1 MNRKFVS
8 LYFVF
13 ADLQITHLKRSS
25 HDSMYIHRTVKQIN
39 SCTKIKSLENFGLE
53 TRQFELLNE
62 RASRLTWNGNKPLA
76 QDLTLGKE
84 HNFGAV

>member
-8 LYFVF
+8 LYFVS
-13 ADLQITHLKRSS
+13 AVLQITDLKRSS
-25 HDSMYIHRTVKQIN
+25 HDSMHIHRPVNRIN
-39 SCTKIKSLENFGLE
+39 SFTKIRSLENFGLE

-62 RASRLTWNGNKPLA
+62 RASRLIWSGNKPLA

-84 HNFGAV
+84 YNFGAA